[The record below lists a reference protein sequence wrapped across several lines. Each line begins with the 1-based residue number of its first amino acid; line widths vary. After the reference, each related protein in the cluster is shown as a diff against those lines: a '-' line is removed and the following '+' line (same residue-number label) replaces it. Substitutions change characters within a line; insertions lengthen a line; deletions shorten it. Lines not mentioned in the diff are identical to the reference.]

1 VGLHLTGRDAGEHAA
16 AAEVGRLLLTHIPAW
31 VDEIGQLFA
40 ASAVFSETELV
51 HAGATYEI

>member
-1 VGLHLTGRDAGEHAA
+1 
-16 AAEVGRLLLTHIPAW
+16 VGRLLLTHIPAW

-51 HAGATYEI
+51 RAGAVYEI